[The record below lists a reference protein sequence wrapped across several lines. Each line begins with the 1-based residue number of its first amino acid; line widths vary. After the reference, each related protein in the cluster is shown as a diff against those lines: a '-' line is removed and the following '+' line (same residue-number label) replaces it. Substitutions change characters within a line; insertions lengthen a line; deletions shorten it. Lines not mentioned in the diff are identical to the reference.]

1 MTDENAGK
9 DSATASMKDTAKMHI
24 DGAKEDLRKLRD
36 ELELKAGLAKL
47 EAQKAKEKLEPHMK
61 RMESAIDDMG
71 RQLGDVA
78 EKARLQA
85 TLAASEAKAQWPGFE
100 AAVDHMLTD
109 IKSELKK
116 SADAI
121 DADKTASEVTEKLN
135 ALKKRIFG

>member
-1 MTDENAGK
+1 MTDEK
-9 DSATASMKDTAKMHI
+9 KSSTQMHI

-61 RMESAIDDMG
+61 KLEAALDDVG
-71 RQLGDVA
+71 RQVGDVA

-109 IKSELKK
+109 IKTELKK

-121 DADKTASEVTEKLN
+121 DADKTASEVSDKLN
-135 ALKKRIFG
+135 ALKKRLFG

>member
-61 RMESAIDDMG
+61 KMESAIDDMG

>member
-9 DSATASMKDTAKMHI
+9 DPSSIKETAKMHI

-36 ELELKAGLAKL
+36 EIELKVGLAKL

-61 RMESAIDDMG
+61 KMESALDDMG

-85 TLAASEAKAQWPGFE
+85 TLAASDAKAQWPGFE

-109 IKSELKK
+109 IKNELKK
-116 SADAI
+116 SADSI
-121 DADKTASEVTEKLN
+121 DPDKTASEVTEKLN
-135 ALKKRIFG
+135 ALKKRLFG

>member
-1 MTDENAGK
+1 MTDENSGGGGGVK
-9 DSATASMKDTAKMHI
+9 ESAKMHI

-61 RMESAIDDMG
+61 KMESALDDMG

-135 ALKKRIFG
+135 ALKKRLFG